1 MAQSPDLAA
10 AALGH
15 DWAQLSEMGAAVR
28 RSLDDA
34 LADLVR
40 AAIEDPRASYAVS
53 CARIDRAFDDRMAPY
68 HHLAWAMDQAEALQ
82 RVLKDRLCQGPY
94 RTDRNDPKAAGS

>member
-15 DWAQLSEMGAAVR
+15 DWAQLSEVGAAVR

-40 AAIEDPRASYAVS
+40 AAVEDPTASYVAS
-53 CARIDRAFDDRMAPY
+53 CTRIDRAFENRMAPY
-68 HHLAWAMDQAEALQ
+68 QHLAWATDQAEALR

-94 RTDRNDPKAAGS
+94 RTDGNDPKATGS

>member
-10 AALGH
+10 AALGQ

-40 AAIEDPRASYAVS
+40 AAIEDPRASYTVS
-53 CARIDRAFDDRMAPY
+53 CARVDRAFNDRMAPY
-68 HHLAWAMDQAEALQ
+68 QHLAWAMDQAEAL
-82 RVLKDRLCQGPY
+82 RRAFKDGLRQGPY
-94 RTDRNDPKAAGS
+94 RTDGNDLKTSGS